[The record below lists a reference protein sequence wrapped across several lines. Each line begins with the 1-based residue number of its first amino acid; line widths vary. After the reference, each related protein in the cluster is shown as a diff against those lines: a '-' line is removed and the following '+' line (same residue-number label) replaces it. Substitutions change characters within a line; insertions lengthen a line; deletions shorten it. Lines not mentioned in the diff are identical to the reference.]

1 MLDRPDC
8 VEIRALCEN
17 EIESLASLAR
27 HVWRA
32 HYPGIISAAQI
43 EYMLNERYDE
53 MVIRA
58 ELTRGDVWWDVLMLN
73 GNMAGYTS
81 YFWADVPGTVKI
93 DKLYLHPNAQRKGY
107 GGRLIEHV
115 ARRMSGQGCERLAL
129 AVNRNNQTAIAAYQK
144 HGFRIAETLLKPI
157 GAGFWMDDYIMVKE
171 LR

>member
-1 MLDRPDC
+1 MLDRPDH
-8 VEIRALCEN
+8 VEIHALRDDEVT
-17 EIESLASLAR
+17 SLVALAR
-27 HVWRA
+27 QVWHA

-53 MVIRA
+53 TVIRA
-58 ELTRGDVWWDVLMLN
+58 ELARSDVWWDVLMLN
-73 GNMAGYTS
+73 GNMTGYTS

-93 DKLYLHPNAQRKGY
+93 DKLYLHPHAQRRSY

-115 ARRMSGQGCERLAL
+115 ARRMCGEGCERLLL

-144 HGFRIAETLLKPI
+144 HGFRIAETSLKPI
-157 GAGFWMDDYIMVKE
+157 GGGFWMDDYIMMKE